1 MINFISIFLATFVF
15 FTFSKLFESTD
26 APLLQNYNNNYFAFS
41 LIGIALADFTFA
53 IAKSM
58 NQEIRNGQLDGT
70 FEELILTNSNL
81 LVMLIS
87 TAAYP
92 IVLGLVRMFLFFLI
106 CMIFFNLKIELGDDM
121 VYLPIIFT
129 LAIVSHLGVALI
141 SAAYT
146 VLFKKGDP
154 FNSLF
159 FGLSAIFGGLIYPIQ
174 ALPEV
179 SIFISNI
186 LPITYILDSVR
197 ACLIGGNNI
206 DLFTNIFFLAF
217 ISFSVICLG
226 FLLCKSAIKRAKK
239 TGNLTYY

>member
-1 MINFISIFLATFVF
+1 MATFVF
-15 FTFSKLFESTD
+15 FTFSKLFESTN

-41 LIGIALADFTFA
+41 LIGIALVDFTFA

-81 LVMLIS
+81 LVMLVS

-106 CMIFFNLKIELGDDM
+106 GIIFFDLKIELGDDI
-121 VYLPIIFT
+121 VYLPIIFI

-206 DLFTNIFFLAF
+206 DLFANIFFLAF